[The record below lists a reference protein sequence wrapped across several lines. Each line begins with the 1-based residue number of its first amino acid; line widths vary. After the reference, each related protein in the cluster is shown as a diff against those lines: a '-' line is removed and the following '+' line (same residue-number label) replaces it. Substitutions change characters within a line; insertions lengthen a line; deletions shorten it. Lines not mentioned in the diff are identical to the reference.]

1 MSVYALVLFLHVL
14 GAIGLFVGLA
24 LEGVVLARLRTAETL
39 EQARFSASTFNR
51 LKYVFIPSFILVL
64 FGGLYLA
71 SIIGSAATPWIPVS
85 LGGFVLILLVGGVIT
100 GPRMG
105 RLIKALGTAS
115 SPADFASIKTQVVA
129 RGLLGSHGLRG
140 GIALGVLF
148 LMTTKPDLATSLA
161 VTCGA
166 ALLGLTPAL
175 RPRRLSAACEVQP
188 PTFTG
193 GAE

>member
-1 MSVYALVLFLHVL
+1 MSAYTVVLFLHVL

-24 LEGVVLARLRTAETL
+24 LEGVVMTLLKAAGTL
-39 EQARFSASTFNR
+39 ELARFSASTFNR

-85 LGGFVLILLVGGVIT
+85 LGGFVLILLVGVLIT

-105 RLIKALGTAS
+105 RLIRALGAAS
-115 SPADFASIKTQVVA
+115 SPADFAAVKTQVAA
-129 RGLLGSHGLRG
+129 RGLLGSHCLRG
-140 GIALGVLF
+140 GIAIGILF
-148 LMTTKPDLATSLA
+148 LMTTKPDLVTSLA

-166 ALLGLTPAL
+166 ALLGLAPAL
-175 RPRRLSAACEVQP
+175 WPRRLPTTCEAL
-188 PTFTG
+188 PTKG
-193 GAE
+193 RAD